1 MVNKVLFSLSVIL
14 IFITSTIVIAEEQ
27 TTIKTEYSQIAL
39 FNRDGLLYSDS
50 GIRYSRRTGFCGD
63 GIISTREECEPPN
76 DNNIISN
83 QGLKVICKQILI
95 DAPSNKFNVSKND
108 LDLENPICD
117 SDCLCNA
124 KLKPKQAARPAN
136 ATPSCGNNRV
146 EAGEECD
153 SPTNEHIT
161 NSAQKS
167 SCTDRLRDA
176 DWTGTGYN
184 VNNLDIDN
192 PVCLTGCACG
202 AYEKGT
208 TTSGPT
214 VEGCTDAEEARIR
227 AEIQKIISKISSAG
241 PKSEKRKE
249 LCGKQEMYKDM
260 IYRLISQSKCHN
272 IDGGQYYN
280 QINNLCADFPLTGG
294 TAGQNP
300 TGLKKAG
307 GVIVDGVKQILPWK
321 WFRKGIKKLGVGGC
335 GLIMSAPTCAYPGD
349 DCIVQ
354 EFGDIVGGPVT
365 LGGGIV
371 EGLIRGVKGKCN
383 DQCECISKKGVFL
396 GMALLS
402 EENTSNIAT

>member
-146 EAGEECD
+146 ETGEECEPPND
-153 SPTNEHIT
+153 
-161 NSAQKS
+161 
-167 SCTDRLRDA
+167 
-176 DWTGTGYN
+176 
-184 VNNLDIDN
+184 NN
-192 PVCLTGCACG
+192 
-202 AYEKGT
+202 
-208 TTSGPT
+208 
-214 VEGCTDAEEARIR
+214 
-227 AEIQKIISKISSAG
+227 IIS
-241 PKSEKRKE
+241 
-249 LCGKQEMYKDM
+249 
-260 IYRLISQSKCHN
+260 
-272 IDGGQYYN
+272 N
-280 QINNLCADFPLTGG
+280 Q
-294 TAGQNP
+294 
-300 TGLKKAG
+300 GLK
-307 GVIVDGVKQILPWK
+307 VICKQILIDAPSNK
-321 WFRKGIKKLGVGGC
+321 FNVSKNDLDLENPICDSDCLCNAKLKPKQAARPANATPSC
-335 GLIMSAPTCAYPGD
+335 GNNRVETGEECEPPNDNNIISNQGLKVICKQILIDAP
-349 DCIVQ
+349 
-354 EFGDIVGGPVT
+354 
-365 LGGGIV
+365 
-371 EGLIRGVKGKCN
+371 
-383 DQCECISKKGVFL
+383 
-396 GMALLS
+396 
-402 EENTSNIAT
+402 SNKF

>member
-27 TTIKTEYSQIAL
+27 TTIKTEYPQIAM
-39 FNRDGLLYSDS
+39 FNRDGVLYSDS
-50 GIRYSRRTGFCGD
+50 GIRYGRRTGFCGD
-63 GIISTREECEPPN
+63 GTISTREECEPPN
-76 DNNIISN
+76 DDKVISN
-83 QGLKVICKQILI
+83 QGLKARCKQILI
-95 DAPSNKFNVSKND
+95 DAPNDEFNVSKND

-117 SDCLCNA
+117 SACLCNA

-136 ATPSCGNNRV
+136 ATPSCGNSRV

-249 LCGKQEMYKDM
+249 LCGKQE
-260 IYRLISQSKCHN
+260 C
-272 IDGGQYYN
+272 
-280 QINNLCADFPLTGG
+280 
-294 TAGQNP
+294 
-300 TGLKKAG
+300 
-307 GVIVDGVKQILPWK
+307 
-321 WFRKGIKKLGVGGC
+321 IK
-335 GLIMSAPTCAYPGD
+335 I
-349 DCIVQ
+349 
-354 EFGDIVGGPVT
+354 
-365 LGGGIV
+365 
-371 EGLIRGVKGKCN
+371 
-383 DQCECISKKGVFL
+383 
-396 GMALLS
+396 
-402 EENTSNIAT
+402 